1 MVLISGKGV
10 YVIMKFEATVTL
22 VDTPANQAKQQDTDK
37 AKQLILEAFQ
47 ILAKHDSSIM
57 NEAEEFLK
65 GVEV

>member
-1 MVLISGKGV
+1 
-10 YVIMKFEATVTL
+10 MKFEATVTL

-57 NEAEEFLK
+57 NEAEEILK